1 MITQSFQELVDSM
14 AAKTPTPGGGAAAA
28 MAGCM
33 GTSLFL
39 MTVRF
44 SQGKKANVDRED
56 DLARVESLLG
66 DHLKRL
72 MPMAER
78 DCKAFDMVSAAYGM
92 PKDTDEQKTLRDKA
106 IQEAMVGAM
115 VVPEETQAMIRDVFV
130 AMEQVSDCIGK
141 AIVSDLASG
150 AALLLAAAEGA
161 FLNVRIN
168 AGYLTNRELA
178 ETTMA
183 RATAVRDEIR
193 RQQEVIAV
201 SVDRKLG

>member
-1 MITQSFQELVDSM
+1 ML
-14 AAKTPTPGGGAAAA
+14 
-28 MAGCM
+28 
-33 GTSLFL
+33 
-39 MTVRF
+39 RF

-56 DLARVESLLG
+56 DLARVESLLD

-78 DCKAFDMVSAAYGM
+78 DCKAFDLVSAAYGM
-92 PKDTDEQKTLRDKA
+92 PKDSDDQKALRDKA

-130 AMEQVSDCIGK
+130 AMEQVSDCIPK
-141 AIVSDLASG
+141 SIVSDLASG

-168 AGYLTNRELA
+168 AAYLTNRELA
-178 ETTMA
+178 DTTMT

-193 RQQEVIAV
+193 RQQDVIAV